1 MHLKIKD
8 CMKFALIMLL
18 GWLTLAFGE
27 EKVDLT
33 GWNKVYSKDGLDFYS
48 KKIENS
54 KLLAFKAVGVL
65 DVNMGE
71 MMAALRTV
79 NTQMK
84 WDKNTVKK
92 ETVEDISDIE
102 AITYSESRIP
112 WPFNNRDM
120 VLHNKLFLDK
130 EEKIFYVH
138 THSVEDQRYP
148 KRKGL
153 VRAQINFSRFRTKPL
168 SLDKTFV
175 DFEVHVDP
183 KGNIPAWIVNIV
195 QKSFPYDFLTGL
207 ANFCR
212 KTKLKPNAGV
222 QAMIDDYFKL
232 TGHKLW

>member
-1 MHLKIKD
+1 
-8 CMKFALIMLL
+8 MKLAIIILL
-18 GWLTLAFGE
+18 SFFSFVHAE

-33 GWNKVYSKDGLDFYS
+33 GWKKVYSKDGLDFYS
-48 KKIENS
+48 KRVENS
-54 KLLAFKAVGVL
+54 KLLAFKAVGIL
-65 DVNMGE
+65 DVNMGD

-79 NTQMK
+79 TTQKK
-84 WDKNTVKK
+84 WDKNTVRK

-138 THSVEDQRYP
+138 THSVEHKRYP
-148 KRKGL
+148 KKRGL
-153 VRAQINFSRFRTKPL
+153 VRAQINLSRFRTKPI
-168 SLDKTFV
+168 SKDKTFV
-175 DFEVHVDP
+175 EFEVHVDP

-207 ANFCR
+207 AEFCR
-212 KTKLKPNAGV
+212 KSKLKPNAGV
-222 QAMIDDYFKL
+222 QKMIDEYFKL
-232 TGHKLW
+232 TGNKLW